1 MSPSATADTTTSP
14 TAPAPR
20 DLSHHYSAVT
30 NNRAPSKI
38 KAFYKFAKI
47 PGISNFSGGMPNVK
61 YFPFDTLEARV
72 SKADRWTPSSNNPLA
87 ETSKQTSYSAT
98 GGGAA
103 AGAGGLLPDPD
114 FSETSAHITIP
125 KVLNQPDPSLKL
137 DLSTALQYGLSQGYP
152 PLYSFVRQF
161 TRDVLHPNVPYKGG
175 AEIIMTNGSTDGF
188 SKVLNLIVDPW
199 YEGIHPIADRPSFL
213 CETFVFGNILSQAK
227 PHGLQVVPVE
237 LDGQGMLAEG
247 PGGLREVLEN
257 WDPKNGRRPSFI
269 YTVTMGHNPTS
280 GIQSVHRRKEIY
292 KLASEYDLLII
303 EDEPY
308 WYLQFPAARFEE
320 AKARGLE
327 LSQSEEPYPFAKKS
341 GFEFIDSLIPS
352 YLNID
357 IDGRVIRLD
366 TFSKTVAPGCRLG
379 WITAQPAIIERFERI
394 TEATTQ
400 QPSGFVQSMIAELI
414 RGPQPAETVAAFNAL
429 SIHDKATFGGWK
441 VDGWVRWLAGLRGEY
456 ERRMVLMCSI
466 LEENTYQLKQSTPIR
481 QTDSEWGV
489 ITKTQILSF
498 DWARGGMFVWA
509 RIHFENHP
517 LFEAKGVDIP
527 ILDGATLA
535 SAYLIFT
542 THAPNLVLGSPGAI
556 FSATPEIRDE
566 RGWSY
571 VRLCFAA
578 ESDENIEAG
587 SRRYANALQ
596 KFWRIKEVAEIEK
609 LVKELAI
616 TLA

>member
-1 MSPSATADTTTSP
+1 
-14 TAPAPR
+14 
-20 DLSHHYSAVT
+20 
-30 NNRAPSKI
+30 
-38 KAFYKFAKI
+38 
-47 PGISNFSGGMPNVK
+47 MPNVK

-269 YTVTMGHNPTS
+269 YTVT
-280 GIQSVHRRKEIY
+280 
-292 KLASEYDLLII
+292 
-303 EDEPY
+303 
-308 WYLQFPAARFEE
+308 
-320 AKARGLE
+320 
-327 LSQSEEPYPFAKKS
+327 
-341 GFEFIDSLIPS
+341 
-352 YLNID
+352 
-357 IDGRVIRLD
+357 
-366 TFSKTVAPGCRLG
+366 
-379 WITAQPAIIERFERI
+379 
-394 TEATTQ
+394 
-400 QPSGFVQSMIAELI
+400 
-414 RGPQPAETVAAFNAL
+414 
-429 SIHDKATFGGWK
+429 
-441 VDGWVRWLAGLRGEY
+441 
-456 ERRMVLMCSI
+456 
-466 LEENTYQLKQSTPIR
+466 
-481 QTDSEWGV
+481 
-489 ITKTQILSF
+489 
-498 DWARGGMFVWA
+498 
-509 RIHFENHP
+509 
-517 LFEAKGVDIP
+517 
-527 ILDGATLA
+527 
-535 SAYLIFT
+535 
-542 THAPNLVLGSPGAI
+542 
-556 FSATPEIRDE
+556 
-566 RGWSY
+566 
-571 VRLCFAA
+571 
-578 ESDENIEAG
+578 
-587 SRRYANALQ
+587 
-596 KFWRIKEVAEIEK
+596 
-609 LVKELAI
+609 
-616 TLA
+616 